1 MRFLKLSEKE
11 AALLEPLQR
20 AYKEEIGEEPPTGE
34 DFARLAEAIKEERI
48 LFFGCMEDGK
58 LIACCSVT
66 VGFSTFDYLP
76 SGVFEDFYIV
86 PAWRHRSIARELLR
100 FAYRESG
107 VSTLSVGSADCD
119 EEMYRALGFAIPL
132 GRLLAFDAE
141 Q

>member
-48 LFFGCMEDGK
+48 LFFGCMEDGE

-76 SGVFEDFYIV
+76 ERRV
-86 PAWRHRSIARELLR
+86 
-100 FAYRESG
+100 
-107 VSTLSVGSADCD
+107 
-119 EEMYRALGFAIPL
+119 
-132 GRLLAFDAE
+132 
-141 Q
+141 